1 MTTAS
6 PNQQGVE
13 GTECEE
19 AWMITVESII
29 LFTYASFVRNRFIL
43 PHQEGIF
50 LGWLATDYTSLRNSW
65 AVQDMII
72 DIHNRMDEETFMT
85 QWRTFAGDRPLIAKA
100 EQEETV
106 DIDKNKAPAAE

>member
-19 AWMITVESII
+19 VWMITAESII
-29 LFTYASFVRNRFIL
+29 LFTYASLVRIFFIL

-50 LGWLATDYTSLRNSW
+50 LGWLATDYTSLHNSW
-65 AVQDMII
+65 V
-72 DIHNRMDEETFMT
+72 
-85 QWRTFAGDRPLIAKA
+85 
-100 EQEETV
+100 
-106 DIDKNKAPAAE
+106 

>member
-19 AWMITVESII
+19 VWMITVESII
-29 LFTYASFVRNRFIL
+29 LFTYASFVRNLFIL

-50 LGWLATDYTSLRNSW
+50 LG
-65 AVQDMII
+65 
-72 DIHNRMDEETFMT
+72 
-85 QWRTFAGDRPLIAKA
+85 
-100 EQEETV
+100 
-106 DIDKNKAPAAE
+106 